1 MNARA
6 YYQSLQQE
14 ITASPL
20 VMSSSLSFTEID
32 LNECYIR
39 GSLLLLNR
47 SELHIAEYVVTE
59 PHPHRLKYRYH
70 LQDRDGR
77 LLSRWDNAPH
87 HRSVPTYPHHRHD
100 VSGGVEPAESTDLST
115 ILQTLIAWFEVDEG
129 GDQESRI

>member
-1 MNARA
+1 LNARA

-39 GSLLLLNR
+39 GSLLLLNQ

-59 PHPHRLKYRYH
+59 PPPHRLKYRYH

-87 HRSVPTYPHHRHD
+87 HRSVPTFPHHRHNAD
-100 VSGGVEPAESTDLST
+100 RDVEPAEPIDVSQ
-115 ILQTLIAWFEVDEG
+115 ILQLLISWFGAD
-129 GDQESRI
+129 DDMSQDSRI